1 METTQAGNDKALE
14 LSIACEKLEALGEV
28 IILVSNHNPM
38 SFEDI
43 GDSLGRII
51 VDYVREVSDEI
62 QDAYFALNDFY
73 EGEASTQLDNESEDS
88 DVNRATSGKQFKAA

>member
-1 METTQAGNDKALE
+1 METMQTGNDKALE

-51 VDYVREVSDEI
+51 VDYVKEVSAAI
-62 QDAYFALNDFY
+62 RDAYDALNDYY
-73 EGEASTQLDNESEDS
+73 EGKASGEVIVNSEDS
-88 DVNRATSGKQFKAA
+88 DVDRPASGKQFKAA